1 MAVPPPHPSAALGVL
16 AIRNPSGW
24 LVYTGHSRRMQI
36 QTLIL
41 EGIPAGLQ
49 LAIIAIFLKR
59 KPYRRFPW
67 FFVYTVFSIVAT
79 IGRHSV
85 NHNPELYYWVY
96 WTTEIVFGVFALL
109 ALNEVFAV
117 AAEVFYFGR
126 GLFRFLPTV
135 AVVAVVSYAGF
146 QALYRAPS
154 HANDPASN
162 AMARLQ
168 AGGYALTFGI
178 RCLETLIFVLCLR
191 LSRKDGS
198 GVQWGRYDHGILYGF
213 GLIGALTS
221 LIYLARLSF
230 GQNLEGLFRF
240 APSGVYLGATLT
252 WFDAFRRKEP
262 PFTKKP
268 PTMEDLDRLDAWI
281 DSGR

>member
-1 MAVPPPHPSAALGVL
+1 
-16 AIRNPSGW
+16 
-24 LVYTGHSRRMQI
+24 MQI

-41 EGIPAGLQ
+41 ESIPAGLQ
-49 LAIIAIFLKR
+49 LAIIVIFLKR
-59 KPYRRFPW
+59 KLYRRFPW
-67 FFVYTVFSIVAT
+67 FFVYTVFSIGAT
-79 IGRHSV
+79 IGRHSA
-85 NHNPELYYWVY
+85 NRDPELYYWIY
-96 WTTEIVFGVFALL
+96 WITEIVFGVLALL

-135 AVVAVVSYAGF
+135 AVVTVVLYAGF
-146 QALYRAPS
+146 QAVYRVPS
-154 HANDPASN
+154 HGQDPASN

-178 RCLETLIFVLCLR
+178 RCLEVLIFVLCLR

-198 GVQWGRYDHGILYGF
+198 GVWWGRYDRGILYGF

-221 LIYLARLSF
+221 LIYLARLTF

-252 WFDAFRRKEP
+252 WFDAFRREEP

-268 PTMEDLDRLDAWI
+268 PTVETLNQIESWLD
-281 DSGR
+281 SQQ